1 MIFDDALFLL
11 ITTGLVLCGAYF
23 RAEFRQWRKGHA
35 REAANR
41 EFHGERQSRRESDD
55 RPTIPDSMPLSAAI
69 LPFPPPSQP
78 GGAEAQESTA
88 ADSQA
93 AECAARNHGRKH
105 ACGSSR

>member
-23 RAEFRQWRKGHA
+23 RAEFRQWRRGHA
-35 REAANR
+35 QEAANR
-41 EFHGERQSRRESDD
+41 EFHGERPSRRASDD
-55 RPTIPDSMPLSAAI
+55 RPTVPDSMPHSAAI
-69 LPFPPPSQP
+69 LPFSPASQP
-78 GGAEAQESTA
+78 GAAEARETPA

-93 AECAARNHGRKH
+93 AECAERNRGRKH